1 MDITEKAL
9 VAMCGWPVFQKAK
22 ALHAAGRVSEALY
35 ENGLLKGRVSDGEK
49 SFLAGL
55 RIKNPID
62 VDNLCPCRD
71 SRVRAIICEHS
82 VAVGLAFLH
91 PKPDNRPEHPE
102 PAATPRSEAGT
113 ATSEVPAVEI
123 SIEGSLR
130 HIDATLSFRYSSPGL
145 TNPAAERLVLEELL
159 AAGFEP
165 SGQGAVLRGEA
176 AIVRFFAGPLPSWKK
191 RWTVREGERFRHVS
205 SSLVPIEP
213 QFRIRETSE
222 GWLDFH
228 VHFSAGRQAVLSHPD
243 LIRLLRGGESAVK
256 LADGRSAVP
265 DPAMLADLEEV
276 LRDCDPVQDGG
287 GYRIRDVHRDYL
299 KASLAQWTDAVPAS
313 DDPDEPVPG
322 SLAKLLRPYQVD
334 GARWLLK
341 LARRNAGGILAD
353 EMGLGKT
360 LQALAMIEVLP
371 GPHLVVCPSS
381 LVWNWAREAGRFVPA
396 LRTLPIHGPS
406 RAKLFA
412 SIASSDLVITSYPL
426 LQRDIDHYRAVNFT
440 TLILD
445 EAQHI
450 KNPDSRNAKSAA
462 LLRSPARFVLTG
474 TPLENSIRDLWSL
487 FDFIL
492 PGYLGARADFRDRYE
507 KPLLDGERGLV
518 WSRLLRR
525 VRPWILRRKKSD
537 VLTDLPDKIEQ
548 IIEVD
553 LTASQKE
560 AYTNLQIAARAEL
573 DQLRERGST
582 GRMQVL
588 TALLRLRQAC
598 CDLRLLD
605 VESSEPSAKL
615 DALLELISEAADGG
629 HRVLVFSQFTSM
641 LDLIA
646 TALDSAGIAF
656 CRLDGGTKDRGSVVE
671 RFQSDPGLTVF
682 LISLKAGGT
691 GLNITA
697 AGTVIHFDPWW
708 NPAAENQAT
717 DRAHRIGQKQVVT
730 AIKLVARDTVENRV
744 IELQQRKKLL
754 LDGVLDAGAF
764 DQSLDDDDLAA
775 LIG

>member
-1 MDITEKAL
+1 
-9 VAMCGWPVFQKAK
+9 
-22 ALHAAGRVSEALY
+22 
-35 ENGLLKGRVSDGEK
+35 
-49 SFLAGL
+49 
-55 RIKNPID
+55 
-62 VDNLCPCRD
+62 
-71 SRVRAIICEHS
+71 
-82 VAVGLAFLH
+82 
-91 PKPDNRPEHPE
+91 
-102 PAATPRSEAGT
+102 
-113 ATSEVPAVEI
+113 
-123 SIEGSLR
+123 
-130 HIDATLSFRYSSPGL
+130 
-145 TNPAAERLVLEELL
+145 
-159 AAGFEP
+159 
-165 SGQGAVLRGEA
+165 
-176 AIVRFFAGPLPSWKK
+176 
-191 RWTVREGERFRHVS
+191 
-205 SSLVPIEP
+205 
-213 QFRIRETSE
+213 
-222 GWLDFH
+222 LDFH
-228 VHFSAGRQAVLSHPD
+228 VHFAAGRQAVLSHPD
-243 LIRLLRGGESAVK
+243 LARLLRGGGSAIK
-256 LADGRSAVP
+256 LADGRRAVP

-276 LRDCDPVQDGG
+276 LRDCDPVQQGG
-287 GYRIRDVHRDYL
+287 GYRIRGVHRDYL
-299 KASLAQWTDAVPAS
+299 NASLAQWADTAPEPGH
-313 DDPDEPVPG
+313 PDEPVPG

-334 GARWLLK
+334 GACWLLK
-341 LARRNAGGILAD
+341 LARRHAGGILAD

-371 GPHLVVCPSS
+371 GPHLVVCPAS
-381 LVWNWAREAGRFVPA
+381 LVWNWAREAARFVPS
-396 LRTLPIHGPS
+396 LQTLPIQGPS
-406 RAKLFA
+406 RKKSFA

-426 LQRDIDHYRAVNFT
+426 LQRDIDHYRDINFS

-507 KPLLDGERGLV
+507 KPILAGERGPL
-518 WSRLLRR
+518 WSRLVRR
-525 VRPWILRRKKSD
+525 VRPWMLRRKKAE

-560 AYTNLQIAARAEL
+560 AYTSLQIAARAEL

-598 CDLRLLD
+598 CDLRLLGI
-605 VESSEPSAKL
+605 ESPEPSAKL

-646 TALDSAGIAF
+646 NALESAAIEF
-656 CRLDGGTKDRGSVVE
+656 CRLDGGTRDRESVVE
-671 RFQSDPGLTVF
+671 RFQSDPGITVF
-682 LISLKAGGT
+682 LISLKAGGV

-697 AGTVIHFDPWW
+697 ADTVIHFDPWW

-730 AIKLVARDTVENRV
+730 SIKLVTRDTVENRV

-764 DQSLDDDDLAA
+764 DQVLNDDDLAD